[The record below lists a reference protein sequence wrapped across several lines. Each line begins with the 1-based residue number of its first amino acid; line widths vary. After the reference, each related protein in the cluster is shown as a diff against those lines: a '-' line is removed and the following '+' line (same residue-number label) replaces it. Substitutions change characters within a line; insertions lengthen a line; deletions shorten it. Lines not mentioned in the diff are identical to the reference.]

1 MLIFLKKDRVA
12 QCTSRIT
19 LLDANDSVLTVCP
32 TGKFALFE
40 AVVLAL
46 SREYFNAPEPCAI
59 HHGAVHRRAIMELLE
74 RCPAGETAS
83 LALLS
88 PRQQTYFA
96 DGMAAVRI
104 EEV

>member
-12 QCTSRIT
+12 RCTSRIT
-19 LLDANDSVLTVCP
+19 LLDANDSALAVCP
-32 TGKFALFE
+32 TGKFALSE
-40 AVVLAL
+40 AMVLAL
-46 SREYFNAPEPCAI
+46 SKEYFNDPEPCAI
-59 HHGAVHRRAIMELLE
+59 HRGAVRRRAIMDLLE